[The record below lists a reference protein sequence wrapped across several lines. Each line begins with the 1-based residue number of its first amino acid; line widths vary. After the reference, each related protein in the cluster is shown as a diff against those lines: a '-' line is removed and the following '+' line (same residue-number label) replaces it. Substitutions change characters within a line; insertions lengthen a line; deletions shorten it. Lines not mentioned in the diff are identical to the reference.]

1 MDDTIRLARAYLSRV
16 AEPPAPALTTLIEL
30 VGPIRAAAM
39 VRHGDVN
46 TAVAAETD
54 ARRDHHHAA
63 TDLSYASKVGARLV
77 CPEDAEWPADHLAAL
92 TLAQAEGLAWAAPPI
107 ALWVRGDRPLA
118 ESLGA
123 AAGIVGARAATA
135 YGDHV
140 ASDFAYSL
148 AKAGTTV
155 VSGAAFGID
164 AAAHRGALAG
174 EGLTVAVLPCGIDV
188 TYPAA
193 HDSLLRHIAAKG
205 LLVTEYP
212 PGTHPAKFRFLVRN
226 RLAAA
231 FSAATVVV
239 EAGVRGGSRHTAAVA
254 RVLDRPVLAVPG
266 PVTSAT
272 SRGCH
277 DLLREHRADLVTS
290 ADEILQ
296 VLKDQ
301 PRPAGQIAGRAGG
314 DAVCVFLA
322 LTPHREMSAAEL
334 ATACDLPQ
342 PRVRAALA
350 DLELTRSVTR
360 GDTGW
365 RRV

>member
-16 AEPPAPALTTLIEL
+16 AEPPAPALTTLIHL
-30 VGPIRAAAM
+30 VGPIKAAAL

-46 TAVAAETD
+46 PAVAAETT
-54 ARRDHHHAA
+54 ARREHHNAA
-63 TDLSYASKVGARLV
+63 PDLAHASKVGARLV

-92 TLAQAEGLAWAAPPI
+92 GLAQAEGLAWAAPPI
-107 ALWVRGDRPLA
+107 ALWVRGDRRLD

-123 AAGIVGARAATA
+123 AAGLVGARAATA
-135 YGDHV
+135 YGEHI
-140 ASDFAYSL
+140 AADFAHSL

-174 EGLTVAVLPCGIDV
+174 EGRTVAVLPCGIDV

-193 HDSLLRHIAAKG
+193 HDSLLRHIAAEG
-205 LLVTEYP
+205 LLVTEHP
-212 PGTHPAKFRFLVRN
+212 PGTHPTKYRFPVRN
-226 RLAAA
+226 RLIAA

-239 EAGVRGGSRHTAAVA
+239 EAGARGGSRHTAAVA

-266 PVTSAT
+266 PITSAT

-277 DLLREHRADLVTS
+277 DLIRGHRADLVTS
-290 ADEILQ
+290 AEEVLQ
-296 VLKDQ
+296 VLKEQ
-301 PRPAGQIAGRAGG
+301 TQLAGQIAGRAGG
-314 DAVCVFLA
+314 DVVSIFLA
-322 LTPHREMSAAEL
+322 LTAHREMSATEL
-334 ATACDLPQ
+334 AAACDLPEE
-342 PRVRAALA
+342 RVRAALV
-350 DLELTRSVTR
+350 DLELTHAVTA

-365 RRV
+365 RRI